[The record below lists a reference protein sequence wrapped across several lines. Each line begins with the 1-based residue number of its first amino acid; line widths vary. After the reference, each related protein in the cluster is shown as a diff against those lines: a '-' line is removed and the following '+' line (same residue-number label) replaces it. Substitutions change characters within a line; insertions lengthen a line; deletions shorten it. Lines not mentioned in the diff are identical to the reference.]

1 VSLALRNKNSG
12 SVSVGQYL
20 PKEQDIVRNAGK
32 KRSSNQKDD
41 IGTNRKSK
49 TRQISGFY
57 VS

>member
-32 KRSSNQKDD
+32 KDGKEQT
-41 IGTNRKSK
+41 GK
-49 TRQISGFY
+49 TRENIGFN
-57 VS
+57 VIQLSLFPMS